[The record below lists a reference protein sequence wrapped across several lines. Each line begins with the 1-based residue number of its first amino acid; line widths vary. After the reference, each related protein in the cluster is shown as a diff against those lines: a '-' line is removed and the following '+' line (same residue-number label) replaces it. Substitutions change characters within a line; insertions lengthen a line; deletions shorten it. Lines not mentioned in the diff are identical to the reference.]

1 MASTPRPSIRDQVNL
16 DEAAAV
22 AVDDE
27 TQAGPGI
34 LGKIVFYAVADTI
47 RVAADELE
55 RLFTHYR
62 IAESYLPKPIDPAQ
76 SLRSVV
82 GSKEIAISLGGADHV
97 VAFREETKLDG
108 SLFIRMYRSRPRSIA
123 ERRKLVPP
131 GGDPNTVP
139 EWEVE
144 TVGAIGWDPETSDA
158 IDYEVFEGHERA
170 WPYDQILAGI
180 EQEWDEKRQ
189 FYGRAQVSTAI
200 SQILNDT
207 MSIRTRPTG
216 GVWLVPTSAMEMLDR
231 VEELIHVLD
240 TEYRREGDGDDG
252 RHSEFDSI
260 ILVDRNRNK
269 LFVKTKVEAEIS
281 ERLDRAI
288 VGLLALVE
296 SGKTPSLA
304 QLNDA
309 TTLRREAIAYRDQ
322 FAAAFGDY
330 AAIDAKLADFDR
342 AYAAAVKKM
351 GGA

>member
-158 IDYEVFEGHERA
+158 IDYEVFEGHERE

>member
-1 MASTPRPSIRDQVNL
+1 MATRLSIRDQVNL
-16 DEAAAV
+16 DDAAAL

-27 TQAGPGI
+27 REAGPGV
-34 LGKIVFYAVADTI
+34 LGKIVFYAIADTI

-55 RLFTHYR
+55 RLFAHYR

-108 SLFIRMYRSRPRSIA
+108 SLFIRMFRSRPRSLT
-123 ERRKLVPP
+123 ERRKLAPP
-131 GGDPNTVP
+131 GSDPARIP
-139 EWEVE
+139 EWEIE
-144 TVGAIGWDPETSDA
+144 TVGAIGWDPETPDA
-158 IDYEVFEGHERA
+158 IDYEVFDGFERE

-189 FYGRAQVSTAI
+189 FYGRSQVSTVVAA
-200 SQILNDT
+200 ILNDT

-216 GVWLVPTSAMEMLDR
+216 GVWLVPTSAMELLDR

-260 ILVDRNRNK
+260 ILVDRTRNK
-269 LFVKTKVEAEIS
+269 LFVKTKVEAEIV

-288 VGLLALVE
+288 VALLTLAE
-296 SGKTPSLA
+296 AGKAPSLA

-330 AAIDAKLADFDR
+330 ETIDAKLADFDR
-342 AYAAAVKKM
+342 AYAAAVKRM
-351 GGA
+351 SQG